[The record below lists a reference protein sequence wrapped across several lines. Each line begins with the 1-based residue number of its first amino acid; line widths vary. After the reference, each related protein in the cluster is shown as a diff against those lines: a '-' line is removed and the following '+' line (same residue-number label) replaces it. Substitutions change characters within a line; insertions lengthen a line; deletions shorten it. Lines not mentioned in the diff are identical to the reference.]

1 MKKRNVILEHNSIS
15 CTKEY
20 MKQHNITETTEKDF
34 CKIEKEA
41 SVSRQIYEE
50 SLIDALNII
59 LNKMKLHDSKIELLK
74 YSDLNDRKKFYEDTF
89 KIIKMMDKYIIGENR
104 YIYHDRDR
112 FWNERYE
119 LFKDGDYVDGAINL
133 YFSLLESNVI
143 IRDFKDFFE
152 FGKLIEP
159 EQIETEEERQT
170 YKEKLDNALKS
181 YY

>member
-34 CKIEKEA
+34 CKIEKET
-41 SVSRQIYEE
+41 SVSHQRYEE
-50 SLIDALNII
+50 SLIDAINII

-89 KIIKMMDKYIIGENR
+89 KIIKLIDKYIIGENR
-104 YIYHDRDR
+104 YIYHDRDT

-119 LFKDGDYVDGAINL
+119 LFKDGDYVEGAINL

-159 EQIETEEERQT
+159 EQIETEEERQAH
-170 YKEKLDNALKS
+170 KEKLDNALKP
-181 YY
+181 YH